1 MSNTIN
7 QSANYD
13 GVINIKYLTPENA
26 VFTRVNEFITL
37 TLPGDEKPDR
47 GKVSLRR
54 SFPYEFMYEYISV
67 LDGDEKELGMIRDIG
82 LFPQVEEILKAEL
95 DRRYYTL
102 KINKIIHF
110 KERYGFS
117 YWRTETDRGPAD
129 FTLKDTYRSIYK
141 IGASHIA
148 ITDVDG
154 NRYEIDDVFALDKKS
169 FKKIDI
175 FL

>member
-1 MSNTIN
+1 MSKKIN
-7 QSANYD
+7 ETANYD

-37 TLPGDEKPDR
+37 TLPGDEKPER

-67 LDGDEKELGMIRDIG
+67 LDGDERELGMIRDVKQ
-82 LFPQVEEILKAEL
+82 FPQVEELLKAEL

-102 KINKIIHF
+102 KINKILHF

-117 YWRTETDRGPAD
+117 YWKTETDRGPAD

-141 IGASHIA
+141 IGAGHIA

-154 NRYEIDDVFALDKKS
+154 NRYEIDDVYALDKAS

>member
-1 MSNTIN
+1 MAKIN
-7 QSANYD
+7 DTVNFD
-13 GVINIKYLTPENA
+13 GIINIKYLTPENA
-26 VFTRVNEFITL
+26 LFVQVNEFITL
-37 TLPGDEKPDR
+37 TTLGPEKKEY

-54 SFPYEFMYEYISV
+54 SFPYEFRYEYISV
-67 LDGDEKELGMIRDIG
+67 LDGDEREIGMIRDIA
-82 LFPQVEEILKAEL
+82 LFPALEEVLRAEL

-102 KINKIIHF
+102 KINKINYF

-117 YWRTETDRGPAD
+117 YWKTETDRGPAD

-154 NRYEIDDVFALDKKS
+154 NRYEIDDVHALDKKS